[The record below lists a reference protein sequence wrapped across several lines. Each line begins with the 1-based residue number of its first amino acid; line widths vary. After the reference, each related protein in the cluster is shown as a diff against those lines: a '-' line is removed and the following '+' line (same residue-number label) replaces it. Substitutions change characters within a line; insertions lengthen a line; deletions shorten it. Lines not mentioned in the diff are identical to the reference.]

1 MRNKD
6 MKNRNRNAIRSV
18 NMIMEAYVDL
28 LSEAPLDK
36 ITVTAIV
43 NRAGL
48 NRSTFYA
55 HFECPNDVQKL
66 LEQKLVEDLLE
77 SLKDI
82 DLEGLMKNPQ
92 PLLERVSERI
102 EARMSFVKLMF
113 ENHPASQ
120 WLDSL
125 REAVIEKFMSDTKTV
140 ELYADRELLLMNLR
154 FFVGGYIALC
164 KDCITNKIDR
174 PLSDLTKTLSKTIAA
189 GLAVNSNV

>member
-113 ENHPASQ
+113 ENHPTSQ

>member
-1 MRNKD
+1 MRTKD
-6 MKNRNRNAIRSV
+6 IKNRNRNAIRSV
-18 NMIMEAYVDL
+18 NMIMEAYAEL
-28 LSEAPLDK
+28 LRETPLEK
-36 ITVTAIV
+36 ITVTGIV
-43 NRAGL
+43 NKAGL

-66 LEQKLVEDLLE
+66 LEQKLVDDLLE

-92 PLLERVSERI
+92 LLLERVSERI
-102 EARMSFVKLMF
+102 ESRMSYVKLMF

-120 WLDSL
+120 WMDSL
-125 REAVIEKFMSDTKTV
+125 REAVIEKFMSDVKTV
-140 ELYADRELLLMNLR
+140 ELYSDREMLLINLR

-189 GLAVNSNV
+189 GLAVGSST

>member
-1 MRNKD
+1 

-174 PLSDLTKTLSKTIAA
+174 QLSDLTETLSKTIAA
-189 GLAVNSNV
+189 GLAVSSNG